1 MKHNNFSHKLI
12 ALLLAV
18 LLVLGTAPAALAAEN
33 AASTPLIVYQ
43 GRTAVDKWLYQNHST
58 TYTPID
64 LFHNFKGVMPGDT
77 LTQDVVVKNGSANS
91 IKLYLQV
98 LPHGA
103 NNALSDNVAEKTTL
117 DNMTNFLNQL
127 TLQVA
132 AGEGDAQKV
141 LFDIPKGELGTFSDS
156 AELGILHS
164 GKAANLQVKLDVPI
178 TMSNAFA
185 KEIGEVD
192 FVFTIE
198 EIPSGGG
205 GNPPQKD
212 PEEDPN
218 KDPEEPSKPDEPII
232 IPGEIIEEK
241 DLPLGDVLPTGDTTD
256 ILTPILLML
265 IALVGLFVV
274 LRGKKENSGDMK

>member
-18 LLVLGTAPAALAAEN
+18 LLVLGTAPAVLAAEQDD
-33 AASTPLIVYQ
+33 ATPGIVYK
-43 GRTAVDKWLYQNHST
+43 GKAAVDKWLYQNTAT
-58 TYTPID
+58 TYTPTN
-64 LFHNFKGVMPGDT
+64 LFRNFEGVMPGDT
-77 LTQDVVVKNGSANS
+77 LTQDVVIKNNSSNS
-91 IKLYLQV
+91 IKLYLKV

-103 NNALSDNVAEKTTL
+103 DNALSDSVAEKTNL
-117 DNMTNFLNQL
+117 DEMIAFLNQFAL
-127 TLQVA
+127 KVV
-132 AGEGDAQKV
+132 AGEGETQKA
-141 LFDIPKGELGTFSDS
+141 LFDISEGHLGTFSDS

-212 PEEDPN
+212 PEEKPN

-232 IPGEIIEEK
+232 IPGEPVEDVEDPEEPIDAPK
-241 DLPLGDVLPTGDTTD
+241 TGDTAD
-256 ILTPILLML
+256 ILTPILLMVIAVLGL
-265 IALVGLFVV
+265 IMVQ
-274 LRGKKENSGDMK
+274 RWRKSEQ

>member
-18 LLVLGTAPAALAAEN
+18 LLVLGTAPAVLAAEQDD
-33 AASTPLIVYQ
+33 ATPGIVYK
-43 GRTAVDKWLYQNHST
+43 GKTVVDKWLYQNTAT
-58 TYTPID
+58 TYTPTN
-64 LFHNFKGVMPGDT
+64 LFRNFEGVMPGDT
-77 LTQDVVVKNGSANS
+77 LTQDVVVKNASANS

-98 LPHGA
+98 LPHGT
-103 NNALSDNVAEKTTL
+103 NNALSDKVAEKTTL
-117 DNMTNFLNQL
+117 DKMTNFLNQL

-141 LFDIPKGELGTFSDS
+141 LFDIPEGHLGTFSDS

-205 GNPPQKD
+205 GTPPPKD
-212 PEEDPN
+212 PEDDPG
-218 KDPEEPSKPDEPII
+218 EEPEKTDEPII
-232 IPGEIIEEK
+232 IPGEPVEDVEEP
-241 DLPLGDVLPTGDTTD
+241 DNPIDVPKTGDAAD
-256 ILTPILLML
+256 ILTPILLMVIAVFGL
-265 IALVGLFVV
+265 IMVQ
-274 LRGKKENSGDMK
+274 RWRKSEQ

>member
-1 MKHNNFSHKLI
+1 
-12 ALLLAV
+12 
-18 LLVLGTAPAALAAEN
+18 
-33 AASTPLIVYQ
+33 
-43 GRTAVDKWLYQNHST
+43 
-58 TYTPID
+58 
-64 LFHNFKGVMPGDT
+64 T
-77 LTQDVVVKNGSANS
+77 LTQDVVIKNNSSNS
-91 IKLYLQV
+91 IKLYLKV

-103 NNALSDNVAEKTTL
+103 DNALSNSVAEKTNL
-117 DNMTNFLNQL
+117 DEMIAFLNQFAL
-127 TLQVA
+127 KVV

-141 LFDIPKGELGTFSDS
+141 LFDIPKGELATFADS

-198 EIPSGGG
+198 EISSGGG

-232 IPGEIIEEK
+232 IPSEIIEEK
-241 DLPLGDVLPTGDTTD
+241 DIPLGDVLPTGDTAD
-256 ILTPILLML
+256 ILTPILLMVIAVLGL
-265 IALVGLFVV
+265 IMVQ
-274 LRGKKENSGDMK
+274 RWRKSEQ

>member
-1 MKHNNFSHKLI
+1 M
-12 ALLLAV
+12 AV

-33 AASTPLIVYQ
+33 AASTPWIVYQ
-43 GRTAVDKWLYQNHST
+43 GRTVVDKWLYQNHST

-91 IKLYLQV
+91 IKLYMQV

-141 LFDIPKGELGTFSDS
+141 LFDIPKGKLATFADS
-156 AELGILHS
+156 AELGILYS
-164 GKAANLQVKLDVPI
+164 GNAATLHVSLMVPI
-178 TMSNAFA
+178 ELENIYART
-185 KEIGEVD
+185 IGEVD

-205 GNPPQKD
+205 GTPPPKD
-212 PEEDPN
+212 PEDDPG
-218 KDPEEPSKPDEPII
+218 EEPEKTDEPII
-232 IPGEIIEEK
+232 IPGEPVEDVEEP
-241 DLPLGDVLPTGDTTD
+241 DNPIDVPKTGDAAD
-256 ILTPILLML
+256 ILTPILLMVIAVLGL
-265 IALVGLFVV
+265 IMVQ
-274 LRGKKENSGDMK
+274 RWRKSEQ

>member
-33 AASTPLIVYQ
+33 AASTPWIVYQ

-77 LTQDVVVKNGSANS
+77 LTQDVVVKNSSANS

-103 NNALSDNVAEKTTL
+103 NNALSENVAEKTTL
-117 DNMTNFLNQL
+117 DKMTKFLNQL

-141 LFDIPKGELGTFSDS
+141 LFDIPEGHLGTFSDS

-205 GNPPQKD
+205 RRNDGNQIPLLRDKIAVGNNDLIFPLRHAEQYGAAD
-212 PEEDPN
+212 GGGQLPELF
-218 KDPEEPSKPDEPII
+218 PDQ
-232 IPGEIIEEK
+232 G
-241 DLPLGDVLPTGDTTD
+241 
-256 ILTPILLML
+256 
-265 IALVGLFVV
+265 
-274 LRGKKENSGDMK
+274 